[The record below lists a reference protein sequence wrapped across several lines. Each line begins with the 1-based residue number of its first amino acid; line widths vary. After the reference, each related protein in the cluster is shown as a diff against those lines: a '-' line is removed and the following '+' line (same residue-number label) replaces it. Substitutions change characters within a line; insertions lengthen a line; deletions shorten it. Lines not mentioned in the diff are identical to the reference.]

1 MMTQIPISVCRNSGD
16 HSGAHL
22 KPDYNNARDAEAGDI
37 SLNVDGRSENQY
49 NDINTSCIL
58 TPVRGEG
65 GGALGAH

>member
-37 SLNVDGRSENQY
+37 SLNVVVGQK
-49 NDINTSCIL
+49 TSTTISI
-58 TPVRGEG
+58 PH
-65 GGALGAH
+65 AY